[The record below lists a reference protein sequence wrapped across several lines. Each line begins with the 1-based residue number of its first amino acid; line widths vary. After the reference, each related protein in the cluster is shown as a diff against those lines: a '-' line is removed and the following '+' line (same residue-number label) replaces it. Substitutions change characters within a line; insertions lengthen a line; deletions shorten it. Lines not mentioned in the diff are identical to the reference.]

1 MKWQRSQRK
10 ILINYFFRD
19 FMTIHVTARLVT
31 VDEFSIGQRLD
42 NYLLKQLKGV
52 PRSHIYRIIRKGE
65 VRVNKGRKKAEY
77 KLQLEDIVRIPP
89 IKTASEKAIKPSDN
103 LIDLLNQSILYEDNG
118 MMILN
123 KHHGMA
129 VHGGSNVSVGLVEA
143 LKTKYKQPI
152 ELVHRLDRST
162 SGCLILAKKRSVLK
176 ALHEQLVQHQMEKR
190 YIALVKNSW
199 SKKRHTVDA
208 PIYQNSRYSVIDA
221 KGKQAVSHFHPLK
234 NFQKDDFSASLVE
247 VVIETGRTH
256 QIRVHA
262 KYADHPIAQD
272 DKYGD
277 RLFDKMM
284 KEKGLNRLFLHAKS
298 VTFTNPT
305 TNEIQKVVAPLPI
318 ELENFLNKL

>member
-1 MKWQRSQRK
+1 MKWQRLQRK
-10 ILINYFFRD
+10 ILINYFFCD

-52 PRSHIYRIIRKGE
+52 PKSHIYRIIRKGE

-89 IKTASEKAIKPSDN
+89 IKTAFEKVIKPSDN

-118 MMILN
+118 LMILN

-143 LKTKYKQPI
+143 LKAKYKQPI
-152 ELVHRLDRST
+152 ELVHRLDRPT

-190 YIALVKNSW
+190 YIALVKNAW

-221 KGKQAVSHFHPLK
+221 QGKQAVSHFHPLK
-234 NFQKDDFSASLVE
+234 NFQEEDFSASLVE

-262 KYADHPIAQD
+262 KYVDHPIAQD

-277 RLFDKMM
+277 HLFDKVMN
-284 KEKGLNRLFLHAKS
+284 EKGLNRLFLHAKS

-305 TNEIQKVVAPLPI
+305 TNKIQKVVAPLPI
-318 ELENFLNKL
+318 ELEDFLNKL

>member
-1 MKWQRSQRK
+1 MKLQRAQQK
-10 ILINYFFRD
+10 ILINYIFRD

-42 NYLLKQLKGV
+42 NYLLKQLNGV
-52 PRSHIYRIIRKGE
+52 PKSHIYRIIRKGE

-89 IKTASEKAIKPSDN
+89 IKTASEKVIKPSDN
-103 LIDLLNQSILYEDNG
+103 LIDALNQSILYEDNG
-118 MMILN
+118 LMILN

-129 VHGGSNVSVGLVEA
+129 VHGGSNVSVGLIEA
-143 LKTKYKQPI
+143 LKAKYKQPI

-176 ALHEQLVQHQMEKR
+176 ALHEQLVQHQIEKR

-277 RLFDKMM
+277 QLFNKVMN
-284 KEKGLNRLFLHAKS
+284 KKGLNRLFLHAKS

-305 TNEIQKVVAPLPI
+305 TNEIQKVVAPLAI
-318 ELENFLNKL
+318 ELEDFLNKL

>member
-1 MKWQRSQRK
+1 
-10 ILINYFFRD
+10 
-19 FMTIHVTARLVT
+19 MTIHVTARLVT

-77 KLQLEDIVRIPP
+77 KLQPEDIVRIPP
-89 IKTASEKAIKPSDN
+89 IKTASEKIIKPSDH
-103 LIDLLNQSILYEDNG
+103 LIDVLNQSILYEDNG
-118 MMILN
+118 LMILN

-129 VHGGSNVSVGLVEA
+129 VHGGSNISVGLVEA

-199 SKKRHTVDA
+199 SKKRHTIDA

-262 KYADHPIAQD
+262 QYADHPIAQD

-277 RLFDKMM
+277 QLFDKVM
-284 KEKGLNRLFLHAKS
+284 KENGLNRLFLHAKS
-298 VTFTNPT
+298 ITFTNPT

-318 ELENFLNKL
+318 ELEDFLNKL

>member
-1 MKWQRSQRK
+1 
-10 ILINYFFRD
+10 
-19 FMTIHVTARLVT
+19 MTIHVTARLVT

-52 PRSHIYRIIRKGE
+52 PKSHIYRIIRKGE

-77 KLQLEDIVRIPP
+77 KLQSEDIVRIPP
-89 IKTASEKAIKPSDN
+89 IKTASEKVIKPSDN
-103 LIDLLNQSILYEDNG
+103 LIDVLNQSILYEDNG
-118 MMILN
+118 LMILN

-129 VHGGSNVSVGLVEA
+129 VHGGSNVSVGLIEA

-190 YIALVKNSW
+190 YIALVNNSW
-199 SKKRHTVDA
+199 SKKRHTIDA

>member
-89 IKTASEKAIKPSDN
+89 IKTASKKVIKPSNN
-103 LIDLLNQSILYEDNG
+103 LIEVLNQSILYEDNG
-118 MMILN
+118 LMILN

>member
-1 MKWQRSQRK
+1 
-10 ILINYFFRD
+10 
-19 FMTIHVTARLVT
+19 MTIHVTARLVT

-52 PRSHIYRIIRKGE
+52 PKSHIYRIIRKGE

-89 IKTASEKAIKPSDN
+89 IKTASEKVIKPSDN
-103 LIDLLNQSILYEDNG
+103 LIDALNQSILYEDNG
-118 MMILN
+118 LMILN

-143 LKTKYKQPI
+143 LKAKYKQPI

-208 PIYQNSRYSVIDA
+208 PIYQNSRFSVIDD

-234 NFQKDDFSASLVE
+234 NFHKDDFSASLVE

-277 RLFDKMM
+277 QLFNKVMN
-284 KEKGLNRLFLHAKS
+284 KKGLNRLFLHAKS
-298 VTFTNPT
+298 VTFTNPM
-305 TNEIQKVVAPLPI
+305 TNEIQKVVAPLAI
-318 ELENFLNKL
+318 ELEDFLNKL

>member
-1 MKWQRSQRK
+1 
-10 ILINYFFRD
+10 
-19 FMTIHVTARLVT
+19 MTIHVTARLVT

-52 PRSHIYRIIRKGE
+52 PKSHIYRIIRKGE

-77 KLQLEDIVRIPP
+77 RLQLEDIVRIPP
-89 IKTASEKAIKPSDN
+89 IRTASEKAIKPSDN
-103 LIDLLNQSILYEDNG
+103 LIDVLNQSILYEDNG
-118 MMILN
+118 LMILN

-143 LKTKYKQPI
+143 LKAKYKQPI

-199 SKKRHTVDA
+199 SKKRHTIDA
-208 PIYQNSRYSVIDA
+208 PIFQNSRYSVIDT

-277 RLFDKMM
+277 RLFDKVM

>member
-1 MKWQRSQRK
+1 
-10 ILINYFFRD
+10 
-19 FMTIHVTARLVT
+19 MTIHVTARLVT

-89 IKTASEKAIKPSDN
+89 IRTAAEKVIKPSDN
-103 LIDLLNQSILYEDNG
+103 LIDVLNQSILYEDNG
-118 MMILN
+118 VMILN

-277 RLFDKMM
+277 RLFDKIM

>member
-1 MKWQRSQRK
+1 
-10 ILINYFFRD
+10 
-19 FMTIHVTARLVT
+19 MTIHVTARLVT

-52 PRSHIYRIIRKGE
+52 PKSHIYRIIRKGE
-65 VRVNKGRKKAEY
+65 VRVNKGRKRAEY

-89 IKTASEKAIKPSDN
+89 IKTSSENVIKPSDN
-103 LIDLLNQSILYEDNG
+103 LIDVLNQSILYEDNG
-118 MMILN
+118 LMILN

-129 VHGGSNVSVGLVEA
+129 VHGGSNVSIGLVEA
-143 LKTKYKQPI
+143 LKAKYKQPI

-190 YIALVKNSW
+190 YIALVNNSW
-199 SKKRHTVDA
+199 SKKRHTIDA

-277 RLFDKMM
+277 QLFDKLM

-298 VTFTNPT
+298 IAFTNPM
-305 TNEIQKVVAPLPI
+305 TNEIQKVVAPLAI
-318 ELENFLNKL
+318 ELEDFLNKL

>member
-1 MKWQRSQRK
+1 
-10 ILINYFFRD
+10 
-19 FMTIHVTARLVT
+19 MTIHVTARLVT

-77 KLQLEDIVRIPP
+77 KLQPEDIVRIPP
-89 IKTASEKAIKPSDN
+89 IKTASEKIIKPSDN
-103 LIDLLNQSILYEDNG
+103 LIDVLNQSILYEDNG
-118 MMILN
+118 LMILN

-143 LKTKYKQPI
+143 LKAKYKQPI

-199 SKKRHTVDA
+199 SKKRHTIDA

-262 KYADHPIAQD
+262 QYADHPIAQD

-277 RLFDKMM
+277 QLFDKLM
-284 KEKGLNRLFLHAKS
+284 KENGLNRLFLHAKS
-298 VTFTNPT
+298 ITFTNPT

-318 ELENFLNKL
+318 ELEDFLNKL

>member
-1 MKWQRSQRK
+1 
-10 ILINYFFRD
+10 
-19 FMTIHVTARLVT
+19 MTIHVTARLVT

-77 KLQLEDIVRIPP
+77 KLQPEDIVRIPP
-89 IKTASEKAIKPSDN
+89 IKTASEKVIKPSDN
-103 LIDLLNQSILYEDNG
+103 LIDVLNQSILYEDNG
-118 MMILN
+118 LMILN

-129 VHGGSNVSVGLVEA
+129 VHGGSNVSVGLIEA

-190 YIALVKNSW
+190 YIALVNNSW
-199 SKKRHTVDA
+199 SKKRHTIDA

-277 RLFDKMM
+277 RLFDKVM

-298 VTFTNPT
+298 VTFTNPM
-305 TNEIQKVVAPLPI
+305 TNEIQKVVAPLPV

>member
-1 MKWQRSQRK
+1 MKSQRTQRK

-52 PRSHIYRIIRKGE
+52 PKSHIYRIIRKGE

-89 IKTASEKAIKPSDN
+89 IKTASEKVIKPSDN
-103 LIDLLNQSILYEDNG
+103 LIDALNQSILYEDNG
-118 MMILN
+118 LMILN

-143 LKTKYKQPI
+143 LKAKYKQPI

-277 RLFDKMM
+277 QLFNKVMN
-284 KEKGLNRLFLHAKS
+284 KKGLNRLFLHAKS
-298 VTFTNPT
+298 VTFTNPM
-305 TNEIQKVVAPLPI
+305 TNEIQKVVAPLAI
-318 ELENFLNKL
+318 ELEDFLNKL

>member
-1 MKWQRSQRK
+1 
-10 ILINYFFRD
+10 
-19 FMTIHVTARLVT
+19 MTIHVTARLVT

-77 KLQLEDIVRIPP
+77 KLQPEDIVRIPP
-89 IKTASEKAIKPSDN
+89 IKTASEKVIKPSDN
-103 LIDLLNQSILYEDNG
+103 LIDVLNQSILYEDNG
-118 MMILN
+118 LMILN

-129 VHGGSNVSVGLVEA
+129 VHGGSNVSVGLIEA

-152 ELVHRLDRST
+152 ELVHRLDKST

-190 YIALVKNSW
+190 YIALVNNSW
-199 SKKRHTVDA
+199 SKKRHTIDA

-277 RLFDKMM
+277 QLFDKLM

-298 VTFTNPT
+298 ITFTNPT

-318 ELENFLNKL
+318 ELEDFLNKL